1 MKNNKIVI
9 GITQGDVNG
18 IGYEIIIKTLL
29 DNRIFELCTPIVYG
43 SPKLAAYHRKALNID
58 NFSLNIIKHPSEANH
73 KRANI
78 INCTDEN
85 IRVELGKSTRMAGE
99 AAFSSLERAT
109 EDLRRG
115 DIDALVTAPI
125 NKHNIH
131 SEKFEFPGHTE
142 YLENKFSKKSSL
154 MLMVS
159 DVLRVG
165 VVVGHQPLA
174 NVASLITK
182 ETIINKLN
190 LLNTCLKEDF
200 GIRKPRIAV
209 FGLNPHAG
217 DNGIIGNE
225 ETEIIG
231 PAIAEVKKSGIVAM
245 GPFPADGF
253 FGSGNV
259 KKFDAILAMYHDQ
272 GMAPFKA
279 ISFESGVNYTAGLS
293 VIRTSPAHGTAYEL
307 AGKGTASDTSFRQ
320 ALYLAID
327 TFKNRKE
334 FKELNE
340 NPLKSQ
346 GNMVDTMATDTNV
359 EDLPDLQEE

>member
-1 MKNNKIVI
+1 MKKEKIII

-29 DNRIFELCTPIVYG
+29 DNRIYEMCTPIVYG
-43 SPKLAAYHRKALNID
+43 SPKIAAYHRKALNID

-85 IRVELGKSTRMAGE
+85 IRVELGKSTTMAGE
-99 AAFSSLERAT
+99 AAYSALERAT

-115 DIDALVTAPI
+115 DIQALVTAPI

-131 SEKFEFPGHTE
+131 SEKFNFPGHTE
-142 YLENKFSKKSSL
+142 YLENKFSGNSSL

-159 DVLRVG
+159 DVMKVG
-165 VVVGHQPLA
+165 VVVGHQP
-174 NVASLITK
+174 VSKIASLITK
-182 ETIINKLN
+182 EDIINKIQ
-190 LLNTCLKEDF
+190 LLNNSLIVDF

-217 DNGIIGNE
+217 DNGIIGTE
-225 ETEIIG
+225 EMEIIS
-231 PAIAEVKKSGIVAM
+231 PAIAETKKSGIVVM

-253 FGSGNV
+253 FGSDNV
-259 KKFDAILAMYHDQ
+259 RKFDAILAMYHDQ
-272 GMAPFKA
+272 GLVPFKA
-279 ISFESGVNYTAGLS
+279 LSFDNGVNFTAGLP

-307 AGKGTASDTSFRQ
+307 AGRDMASINSFRQ
-320 ALYLAID
+320 SLYLAID
-327 TFKNRKE
+327 IYKNRE
-334 FKELNE
+334 EYEELNA
-340 NPLKSQ
+340 NPLRPQRDLLDKMAPNAELAELS
-346 GNMVDTMATDTNV
+346 GN
-359 EDLPDLQEE
+359 

>member
-1 MKNNKIVI
+1 MRKDKIII

-29 DNRIFELCTPIVYG
+29 DNRIYEMCTPIVYG
-43 SPKLAAYHRKALNID
+43 SPKIAAYHRKALNID

-85 IRVELGKSTRMAGE
+85 IRVELGKSTTMAGE
-99 AAFSSLERAT
+99 AAYSALERAA
-109 EDLRRG
+109 EDLKRG
-115 DIDALVTAPI
+115 DIHALVTAPI

-131 SEKFEFPGHTE
+131 SEKFHFPGHTE
-142 YLENKFSKKSSL
+142 YLENKFPNSSSL

-159 DVLRVG
+159 DLMKIG
-165 VVVGHQPLA
+165 VVVGHQS
-174 NVASLITK
+174 VSKIASLITK
-182 ETIINKLN
+182 EDIIKKIQ
-190 LLNTCLKEDF
+190 LLNKCLMVDF

-225 ETEIIG
+225 EIEIIG
-231 PAIAEVKKSGIVAM
+231 PAIAETKKSGIVVM

-253 FGSGNV
+253 FGADNLR
-259 KKFDAILAMYHDQ
+259 KYDAILAMYHDQ
-272 GMAPFKA
+272 GLIPFKA
-279 ISFESGVNYTAGLS
+279 LSFDDGVNFTAGLP
-293 VIRTSPAHGTAYEL
+293 VVRTSPAHGTAYEL
-307 AGKGTASDTSFRQ
+307 AGKDVASENSFRQ

-327 TFKNRKE
+327 IYKHRE
-334 FKELNE
+334 EHEELTS
-340 NPLKSQ
+340 NPLKPQRFSPDKKDSNPELARLT
-346 GNMVDTMATDTNV
+346 GN
-359 EDLPDLQEE
+359 